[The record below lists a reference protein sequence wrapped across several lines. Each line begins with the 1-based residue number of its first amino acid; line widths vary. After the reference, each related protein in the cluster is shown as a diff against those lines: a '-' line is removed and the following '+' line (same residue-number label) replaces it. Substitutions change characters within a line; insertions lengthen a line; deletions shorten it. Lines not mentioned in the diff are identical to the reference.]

1 MGSYFSTHMW
11 NLIELDGSWRMI
23 DATWDDSGEGAYH
36 LWFNIGED
44 RASLSHV
51 WSREMT
57 VPMLAET
64 DRENRPVAEYFAA
77 TEAEITAAGAAAQ
90 LAGERVFDVY
100 VSADSGLGMIAAR
113 EALLKGLYG
122 SIRYGWIDA
131 FHCLHVQLEP

>member
-1 MGSYFSTHMW
+1 
-11 NLIELDGSWRMI
+11 
-23 DATWDDSGEGAYH
+23 
-36 LWFNIGED
+36 
-44 RASLSHV
+44 
-51 WSREMT
+51 MT
-57 VPMLAET
+57 VPMLTET